1 MPEDGAATA
10 VKALAAF
17 IPGLAFPACTN
28 QGLTMPAQFTQAAIA
43 AIPAADA
50 AAHADPLPRDPL
62 PRFDGL
68 WLPLVTPLRHGRV
81 DLPAAQRLA
90 RYYRDAGMAG
100 LVLFGSTG
108 EGNLLTLTEKLEMIQ
123 AIREDANA
131 LPIVIGAGGVD
142 TGGVATAIRRL
153 DVTQPAGYLV
163 PPPYYLG
170 PSQAGII
177 WHYRQITW
185 ATDRPLILY
194 NIPKRTGVEMTVE
207 TMETL
212 ANSPTIVAV
221 KECNPSVLHTLRQRG
236 RIAVLCGEDKA
247 LLAHFC
253 TGGAG
258 AIPASAH
265 IRPDLFATMK
275 QLARNGREAEARDIF
290 DALSPVIR
298 LLFAEPNPAPI
309 KKALALQG
317 LIGDE
322 LRMPMTPASRA
333 LAARLQRAIARL
345 PATNAARPMTARGA
359 NDAATNYSVTAS
371 SVNI

>member
-1 MPEDGAATA
+1 M
-10 VKALAAF
+10 
-17 IPGLAFPACTN
+17 
-28 QGLTMPAQFTQAAIA
+28 
-43 AIPAADA
+43 
-50 AAHADPLPRDPL
+50 
-62 PRFDGL
+62 
-68 WLPLVTPLRHGRV
+68 VTPLRQGRV
-81 DLPAAQRLA
+81 DLPAARRLA

-108 EGNLLTLTEKLEMIQ
+108 EGNLLTLTEKIEMIQ
-123 AIREDANA
+123 AIREDADA

-142 TGGVATAIRRL
+142 TGGVATAVRRL
-153 DVTQPAGYLV
+153 DVTQPAAYLV

-177 WHYRQITW
+177 WHYRQIAW
-185 ATDRPLILY
+185 ATGRPLILY
-194 NIPKRTGVEMTVE
+194 NIPKRTGVQMTVE

-212 ANSPTIVAV
+212 ARSPTIVAV
-221 KECNPSVLHTLRQRG
+221 KECNPSMLHTLRQRG
-236 RIAVLCGEDKA
+236 RIAALCGEDKA
-247 LLAHFC
+247 LLAHFRN
-253 TGGAG
+253 GGTG
-258 AIPASAH
+258 AIAASAH
-265 IRPDLFATMK
+265 IRPDLFARMM

-290 DALSPVIR
+290 EALSPVIR

-317 LIGDE
+317 FISDE

-345 PATNAARPMTARGA
+345 PAPNATRPVPARETH
-359 NDAATNYSVTAS
+359 YSVTAS